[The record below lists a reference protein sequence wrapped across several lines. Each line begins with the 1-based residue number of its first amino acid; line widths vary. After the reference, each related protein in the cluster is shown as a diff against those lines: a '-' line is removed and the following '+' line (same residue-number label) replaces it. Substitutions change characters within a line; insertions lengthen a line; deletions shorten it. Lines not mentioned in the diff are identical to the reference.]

1 MKQCEHQINN
11 VIKNALH
18 KYSPSMSFES
28 LWDMHSNKGKTTS
41 KYRRAALIPLI
52 VVFTLFACIT
62 IGYAGLSRLTDNTNL
77 PFVKDPEVIGKWQV
91 IDFVDVIKDFSPEIR
106 SAGTG
111 FYLNDLV
118 FIKNGRMLDRIE
130 NTNLSYSGNT
140 WTKGF
145 IINELMKTTSKY
157 EIKEIDGGKYMFKE
171 WKSGD
176 YINRFMKPKYYV
188 LKQIDT
194 EDYSNYEVQKIQD
207 KIDYPFINNSKMLG
221 TWESVDFVDEIDSFK
236 PSKLLYEDSLFLKEL
251 DILEDGRL
259 LFRNMDDQIATT
271 ELSWTGDLIIDHDV
285 KTASKCIIK
294 TIDSETYMFY
304 EWKSGDYVY
313 RGVKPQYYVLKM
325 VE

>member
-1 MKQCEHQINN
+1 MKQFKYEINN
-11 VIKNALH
+11 VIKNALY
-18 KYSPSMSFES
+18 KSSPSISFES
-28 LWDMHSNKGKTTS
+28 LWDTHSNNGKTTS

-52 VVFTLFACIT
+52 VIFTLFACVT
-62 IGYAGLSRLTDNTNL
+62 IGYAGLSRVIDNTNL

-91 IDFVDVIKDFSPEIR
+91 IDFVDVIKDFSPEIG

-111 FYLNDLV
+111 LYLNDLV

-145 IINELMKTTSKY
+145 IINELLKTTSKY
-157 EIKEIDGGKYMFKE
+157 EIKEIDGSKYMFKE

-176 YINRFMKPKYYV
+176 YITRFMKPKYYV

-194 EDYSNYEVQKIQD
+194 DDYSNYEVRKIQD

-221 TWESVDFVDEIDSFK
+221 TWESVDFVDKIGSFK
-236 PSKLLYEDSLFLKEL
+236 PSKRLYEDSLFLKEMS
-251 DILEDGRL
+251 ILEDGRL
-259 LFRNMDDQIATT
+259 LFKNMDGLIATA

-294 TIDSETYMFY
+294 AIGSETYMFY

-313 RGVKPQYYVLKM
+313 RGAKAQYYVLKKIK
-325 VE
+325 